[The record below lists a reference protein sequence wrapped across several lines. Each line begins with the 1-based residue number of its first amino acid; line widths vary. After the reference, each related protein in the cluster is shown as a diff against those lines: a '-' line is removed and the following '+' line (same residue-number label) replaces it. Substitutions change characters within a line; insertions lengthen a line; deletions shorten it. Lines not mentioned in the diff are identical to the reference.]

1 MLKKPMIEEGPPM
14 NNKNIL
20 HTIAVAAAVLLTG
33 YLFIDCNNW
42 LGYTDSAIL
51 YLAAVVGAGCYWIG
65 INLKK

>member
-1 MLKKPMIEEGPPM
+1 M

-20 HTIAVAAAVLLTG
+20 ITLLVAVGLILVGAI
-33 YLFIDCNNW
+33 FIERSW

-65 INLKK
+65 SNLKK